1 MAKVVLSSP
10 GDRLEVSRVLERTP
24 VRLCSMEVMLNGER
38 GTGTSQVY
46 DANVNVSEPVVR
58 AHRILSAKTGSLAG
72 IGISP
77 RPGGNNNR
85 IACQIIRVDERNL
98 LAFS

>member
-1 MAKVVLSSP
+1 
-10 GDRLEVSRVLERTP
+10 
-24 VRLCSMEVMLNGER
+24 MEVMLNGER
-38 GTGTSQVY
+38 GTGRY
-46 DANVNVSEPVVR
+46 DANVNISEPAVR